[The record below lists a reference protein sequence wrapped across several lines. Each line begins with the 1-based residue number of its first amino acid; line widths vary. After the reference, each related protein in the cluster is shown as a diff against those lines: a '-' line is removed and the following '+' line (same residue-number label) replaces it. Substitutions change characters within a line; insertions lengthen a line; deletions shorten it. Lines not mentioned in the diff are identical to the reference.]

1 MAPGDAAH
9 FGAERLLSI
18 DEMEAFTR
26 DHRHLPTMKGREAWK
41 EKGGFSL
48 GDLTNQLWATTE
60 TQALYVAD
68 LHDKLNVIEML
79 TNERPIT
86 TAEFR
91 IARQDLGAMADLTDA
106 DKARLIA
113 DLRKR
118 VTLTSSSR

>member
-1 MAPGDAAH
+1 M
-9 FGAERLLSI
+9 
-18 DEMEAFTR
+18 
-26 DHRHLPTMKGREAWK
+26 
-41 EKGGFSL
+41 
-48 GDLTNQLWATTE
+48 
-60 TQALYVAD
+60 AD